1 MNSTHLGR
9 NKIGFKER
17 LRKYRMRRRSRHD
30 RWLVLN
36 MATFNFEGGWDRTF
50 NPLRASATGRC

>member
-1 MNSTHLGR
+1 MSSTHLGMNR
-9 NKIGFKER
+9 IGFKER

-30 RWLVLN
+30 PWLVLN

-50 NPLRASATGRC
+50 NLLRASATGRC

>member
-1 MNSTHLGR
+1 MNSTHLGPNR
-9 NKIGFKER
+9 IGFKER
-17 LRKYRMRRRSRHD
+17 LRKYRLRRGFRHD

-36 MATFNFEGGWDRTF
+36 MATFNFEGGWDRTI

>member
-9 NKIGFKER
+9 NRIGFKER
-17 LRKYRMRRRSRHD
+17 LRKYRMRRRFRLD
-30 RWLVLN
+30 PWLVLD
-36 MATFNFEGGWDRTF
+36 MSTINFEGGWNQTF